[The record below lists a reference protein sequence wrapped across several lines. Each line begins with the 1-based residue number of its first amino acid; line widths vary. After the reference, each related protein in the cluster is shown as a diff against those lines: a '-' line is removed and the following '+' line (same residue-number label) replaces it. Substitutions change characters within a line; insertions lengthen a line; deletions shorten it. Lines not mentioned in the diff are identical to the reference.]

1 MKSVLA
7 PLPKSVLVPLRLTTS
22 TSATV
27 PAIQK
32 KIFGLETTPVISN
45 EEVDNIKK
53 SGIVIKGVSK
63 TIKKQLKL
71 KQNNKKLILS
81 YFIGNISCLCVG

>member
-7 PLPKSVLVPLRLTTS
+7 PSPKSALVPLRLTTS
-22 TSATV
+22 ASATV
-27 PAIQK
+27 PALQK
-32 KIFGLETTPVISN
+32 KIFGLETAPVISN

-53 SGIVIKGVSK
+53 SDLVTKDVSK

-81 YFIGNISCLCVG
+81 YFISYISCLCVG

>member
-32 KIFGLETTPVISN
+32 KIFGLETAPVISN
-45 EEVDNIKK
+45 EEVDNIRK
-53 SGIVIKGVSK
+53 SGLEIKGVSK

-71 KQNNKKLILS
+71 KHNNKKLILS
-81 YFIGNISCLCVG
+81 YFISYISCLCVG

>member
-32 KIFGLETTPVISN
+32 KIFGLETTPVISS
-45 EEVDNIKK
+45 EEVDNIRK
-53 SGIVIKGVSK
+53 SGLEIKGVSK

-81 YFIGNISCLCVG
+81 YFISYISCLCVG

>member
-32 KIFGLETTPVISN
+32 KIFGLETTPVISI
-45 EEVDNIKK
+45 EEVDNIRK
-53 SGIVIKGVSK
+53 SGLEIKGVSK

-71 KQNNKKLILS
+71 KHNNKKLILS
-81 YFIGNISCLCVG
+81 YFISYISCLCVG